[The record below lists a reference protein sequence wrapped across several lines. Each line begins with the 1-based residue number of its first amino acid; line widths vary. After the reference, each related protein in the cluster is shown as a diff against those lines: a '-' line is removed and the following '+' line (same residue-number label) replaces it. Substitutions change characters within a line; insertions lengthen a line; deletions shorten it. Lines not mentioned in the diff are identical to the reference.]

1 MKAVIWKTSNQN
13 EERIEINTPADLQ
26 AIHDKHKD
34 CKGLIINFYD
44 ETVGN
49 RTETIMLIE
58 VYDAWRE

>member
-1 MKAVIWKTSNQN
+1 
-13 EERIEINTPADLQ
+13 
-26 AIHDKHKD
+26 
-34 CKGLIINFYD
+34 LIINFYD